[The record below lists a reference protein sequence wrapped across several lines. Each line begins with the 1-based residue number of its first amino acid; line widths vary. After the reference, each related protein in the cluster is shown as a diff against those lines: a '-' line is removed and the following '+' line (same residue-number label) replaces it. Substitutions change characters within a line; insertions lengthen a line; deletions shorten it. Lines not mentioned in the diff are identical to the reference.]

1 MSLPIETYRPIDTI
15 LRSDY
20 LEWEGIR
27 KPCCSEIVAQDT
39 REARYLSR
47 FDNAGRRGSCFKFA
61 MREIRNYVR
70 VGNWCDPAATD
81 VYIRAGTYVYIRT
94 QKYYS
99 RQTMD
104 EFPFGRRGR
113 LRRVQSSSEK
123 RQTGRGTI
131 KSVG

>member
-20 LEWEGIR
+20 LEWKGIR

-47 FDNAGRRGSCFKFA
+47 FDNAGRRDSCFKFA

-70 VGNWCDPAATD
+70 VGNWCDPAATN
-81 VYIRAGTYVYIRT
+81 VYIRVYTYTEILFET
-94 QKYYS
+94 NN
-99 RQTMD
+99 
-104 EFPFGRRGR
+104 GRISFWETRPAAASTE
-113 LRRVQSSSEK
+113 Q
-123 RQTGRGTI
+123 
-131 KSVG
+131 

>member
-20 LEWEGIR
+20 LEWKGIR

-47 FDNAGRRGSCFKFA
+47 FDNAGRRGSCIKFA

-70 VGNWCDPAATD
+70 VGNWCDPTATNVYTYIYVHRNIIRDKQWTNFLLGDAAGCGE
-81 VYIRAGTYVYIRT
+81 YRAVVKNDKLDGE
-94 QKYYS
+94 Q
-99 RQTMD
+99 
-104 EFPFGRRGR
+104 
-113 LRRVQSSSEK
+113 
-123 RQTGRGTI
+123 
-131 KSVG
+131 